1 MSSDLIAY
9 KKSSQDGRIAV
20 YLLHKHFIEEQD
32 GNCLPIT
39 GVIKHNKSNIEDDKI
54 FCLVN
59 LTYRYE
65 HGEDTISVQG
75 YERSIQLINSHLK
88 SDGISGDLKPK
99 ILNYDVEYEKQ
110 VEQRRKD
117 MIEAQIKL
125 KELLEEE
132 EQDKKAEEEKM
143 KISENQEDEKNT
155 KNEESLDNKD
165 ASTEKSNDENESA
178 EKSNDEEVNT
188 EKINENNE
196 VNSSNNEVSDNKDS
210 ADKSESQISEM
221 ENGKDENKELQ
232 KCSDSA
238 DKPENQLTETENG
251 KDENGESE
259 KSSDIADKSE
269 NQPAEAENGKAEKE
283 KCSDSDDKSEN
294 QVSEVEN
301 GKDGS
306 KELQTSSEKKPD
318 DNNKFDNKPM
328 ETKER
333 RRSSTFH
340 PYQSRIDEM
349 MLLYALP
356 VPTDDQM
363 NALKPIQNSNNEEF
377 DSRQKK
383 LQEALMKKLKEEG
396 DGSLIPFSIKI
407 PAEAPNAAFIASE
420 YKSKKSPVG
429 VSYRF
434 SVYADTAIKEVP
446 SKSSSA
452 SFPILKKQIGSY
464 ATKKP
469 ICESKRIMCEPGFI
483 DLSLHSDRNIFFHGE
498 GIEIT
503 VKFENKSKKTVKFV
517 RCDVVQHVYVPT
529 TGSKYE
535 RVVATLES
543 RDYCPVLPS
552 YKYSRKF
559 VLVPDIKY
567 IAEDNKGIT
576 YLGSFKTS
584 EFQLASS
591 YIPSENPNNLDETL
605 GVHVSYS
612 VKASVAFGTVL
623 GNISLAEDI
632 FIYED
637 KSLHCDGKEKL
648 SDDIDVEVE
657 DIA

>member
-1 MSSDLIAY
+1 MSSSSDLIAY

-20 YLLHKHFIEEQD
+20 YLLHKHFLEEQD

-39 GVIKHNKSNIEDDKI
+39 GVIKHNKSNIEEDKI

-75 YERSIQLINSHLK
+75 YERSIQLINSPLK

-132 EQDKKAEEEKM
+132 EEQAKKSEEEQAKKSEEAKI
-143 KISENQEDEKNT
+143 KISENQED
-155 KNEESLDNKD
+155 
-165 ASTEKSNDENESA
+165 ESA

-196 VNSSNNEVSDNKDS
+196 VNSSNNEVSDNQDT
-210 ADKSESQISEM
+210 ADKSENQNSEM
-221 ENGKDENKELQ
+221 ENGKDENKELE
-232 KCSDSA
+232 KSSDSA
-238 DKPENQLTETENG
+238 DKPDNQLTETEKG

-269 NQPAEAENGKAEKE
+269 NQLTEAENGKAEKE

-294 QVSEVEN
+294 QVSEIEN

-306 KELQTSSEKKPD
+306 KELQESSDKKPD
-318 DNNKFDNKPM
+318 DDNKFDNKPM
-328 ETKER
+328 ENKER

-396 DGSLIPFSIKI
+396 DGSIIPFSIKI

-464 ATKKP
+464 ATKKS
-469 ICESKRIMCEPGFI
+469 ICESKRIACEPGFF
-483 DLSLHSDRNIFFHGE
+483 DLSLHSDSNIFFHGE
-498 GIEIT
+498 GIEMT

-517 RCDVVQHVYVPT
+517 RCDVVQQVYIPT

-637 KSLHCDGKEKL
+637 KSLVSGKEKL

>member
-1 MSSDLIAY
+1 MSSSSDLIAY

-20 YLLHKHFIEEQD
+20 YLLHKHFLEEQD

-39 GVIKHNKSNIEDDKI
+39 GVIKHNKSNIEEDKI
-54 FCLVN
+54 FCLLN

-132 EQDKKAEEEKM
+132 EEQAKKSEEEQAKKSEEEKM

-155 KNEESLDNKD
+155 KNEECENNLDNKD
-165 ASTEKSNDENESA
+165 ASTEKSNDESESA
-178 EKSNDEEVNT
+178 EKSNDAELNT
-188 EKINENNE
+188 EKSNEDNE
-196 VNSSNNEVSDNKDS
+196 VNSSNNEVSDNQDT
-210 ADKSESQISEM
+210 
-221 ENGKDENKELQ
+221 
-232 KCSDSA
+232 A

-269 NQPAEAENGKAEKE
+269 NQLTEAENGKAEKE

-294 QVSEVEN
+294 QVSEIEN

-306 KELQTSSEKKPD
+306 KESQESSDKKPD

-328 ETKER
+328 ENKER

-396 DGSLIPFSIKI
+396 DGSIIPFSIKI

-452 SFPILKKQIGSY
+452 SFPVLKKQIGSY
-464 ATKKP
+464 ATKKS
-469 ICESKRIMCEPGFI
+469 ICESKRIACEPGFF
-483 DLSLHSDRNIFFHGE
+483 DLSLHSDSNIFFHGE
-498 GIEIT
+498 GIEMT

-517 RCDVVQHVYVPT
+517 RCDVVQHVYIPT

-567 IAEDNKGIT
+567 IAEDNKGIP

-637 KSLHCDGKEKL
+637 KSLVSGKEKL

>member
-1 MSSDLIAY
+1 MSSSSDLIAY

-20 YLLHKHFIEEQD
+20 YLLHKHFLEEQD

-39 GVIKHNKSNIEDDKI
+39 GVIKHNKSNIEEDKI

-75 YERSIQLINSHLK
+75 YERSIQLINSPLK

-132 EQDKKAEEEKM
+132 EEQAKKSEEEQAKKSEEAKI

-155 KNEESLDNKD
+155 KNEECKNNLDNKD

-188 EKINENNE
+188 EKSNEDNE
-196 VNSSNNEVSDNKDS
+196 VNSSNNEVSDNQDS
-210 ADKSESQISEM
+210 PDKSENQNSEM
-221 ENGKDENKELQ
+221 ENGKDENKEL
-232 KCSDSA
+232 
-238 DKPENQLTETENG
+238 
-251 KDENGESE
+251 E
-259 KSSDIADKSE
+259 KSSDSADKSE
-269 NQPAEAENGKAEKE
+269 NQLTEAENGKAEKE

-294 QVSEVEN
+294 QVSEIEN

-306 KELQTSSEKKPD
+306 KELQESSDKKPD

-328 ETKER
+328 ENKER

-396 DGSLIPFSIKI
+396 DGSIIPFSIKI

-420 YKSKKSPVG
+420 FKSKKSPVG

-464 ATKKP
+464 AKKKS
-469 ICESKRIMCEPGFI
+469 ICESKRIACEPGFF
-483 DLSLHSDRNIFFHGE
+483 DLSLHSDSNIFFHGE
-498 GIEIT
+498 GIEMT

-517 RCDVVQHVYVPT
+517 RCDVVQHVYIPT

-637 KSLHCDGKEKL
+637 KSLVSGKEKL

>member
-1 MSSDLIAY
+1 MSSSSDLIAY

-20 YLLHKHFIEEQD
+20 YLLHKHFLEEQD

-39 GVIKHNKSNIEDDKI
+39 GVIKHNKSNIEEDKI

-132 EQDKKAEEEKM
+132 EEQAKKSEEEQAKKSEEAKI
-143 KISENQEDEKNT
+143 KISENQEAEKKT
-155 KNEESLDNKD
+155 KNEECKNNLDNKD

-196 VNSSNNEVSDNKDS
+196 VNSSNNEVSDNQDT
-210 ADKSESQISEM
+210 ADKSENQNSEM
-221 ENGKDENKELQ
+221 ENGKDENKELE

-238 DKPENQLTETENG
+238 DKPENQLTETEKG

-269 NQPAEAENGKAEKE
+269 NQLTEI
-283 KCSDSDDKSEN
+283 
-294 QVSEVEN
+294 EN

-306 KELQTSSEKKPD
+306 KESQESSDKKPD

-328 ETKER
+328 ENKER

-396 DGSLIPFSIKI
+396 DGSIIPFSIKI

-452 SFPILKKQIGSY
+452 SFPVLKKQIGSY
-464 ATKKP
+464 ATKKS
-469 ICESKRIMCEPGFI
+469 ICESKRIACEPGFF
-483 DLSLHSDRNIFFHGE
+483 DLSLHSDSNIFFHGE
-498 GIEIT
+498 GIEMT

-517 RCDVVQHVYVPT
+517 RCDVVQHVYIPT

-543 RDYCPVLPS
+543 REYCPVLPS

-637 KSLHCDGKEKL
+637 KSLVSGKEKL

>member
-1 MSSDLIAY
+1 MSSSSDLIAY

-20 YLLHKHFIEEQD
+20 YLLHKHFLEEQD

-39 GVIKHNKSNIEDDKI
+39 GVIKHNKSNIEEDKI

-132 EQDKKAEEEKM
+132 EEQAKKSEEERAKKSEEAKI
-143 KISENQEDEKNT
+143 KISENQEDENNT
-155 KNEESLDNKD
+155 KNEECKDNLDNKD
-165 ASTEKSNDENESA
+165 ASTEKSNDESESA

-188 EKINENNE
+188 EKSNEDNE
-196 VNSSNNEVSDNKDS
+196 VNSSNNEVSDNQDS
-210 ADKSESQISEM
+210 ADKSENQNSEM
-221 ENGKDENKELQ
+221 ENGKDENKELE

-238 DKPENQLTETENG
+238 DKPDNQLTETENG

-259 KSSDIADKSE
+259 KSSDITDKSE
-269 NQPAEAENGKAEKE
+269 NQLTEAENEKAEK
-283 KCSDSDDKSEN
+283 
-294 QVSEVEN
+294 EN

-306 KELQTSSEKKPD
+306 KELQESSDKKPD

-328 ETKER
+328 ENKER

-396 DGSLIPFSIKI
+396 DGSIIPFSIKI

-452 SFPILKKQIGSY
+452 SFPVLKKQIGSY
-464 ATKKP
+464 ATKKS
-469 ICESKRIMCEPGFI
+469 ICESKRIACEPGFF
-483 DLSLHSDRNIFFHGE
+483 DLSLHSDSNIFFHGE
-498 GIEIT
+498 GIEMT

-517 RCDVVQHVYVPT
+517 RCDVVQHVYIPT

-543 RDYCPVLPS
+543 REYCPVLPS

-637 KSLHCDGKEKL
+637 KSLVSGKEKL

>member
-1 MSSDLIAY
+1 MSSSSDLIAY

-20 YLLHKHFIEEQD
+20 YLLHKHFLEEQD

-39 GVIKHNKSNIEDDKI
+39 GVIKHNKSNIEEDKI

-75 YERSIQLINSHLK
+75 YERSIQLINSPLK

-132 EQDKKAEEEKM
+132 EEQAKKSEEEQAKKSEEAKI

-155 KNEESLDNKD
+155 KNEECKNNLDNKD

-188 EKINENNE
+188 EKINENSE
-196 VNSSNNEVSDNKDS
+196 VNSSNNEVSDNQDG
-210 ADKSESQISEM
+210 ADKSENQNSEM
-221 ENGKDENKELQ
+221 ENGKDE
-232 KCSDSA
+232 
-238 DKPENQLTETENG
+238 
-251 KDENGESE
+251 
-259 KSSDIADKSE
+259 
-269 NQPAEAENGKAEKE
+269 
-283 KCSDSDDKSEN
+283 
-294 QVSEVEN
+294 
-301 GKDGS
+301 S
-306 KELQTSSEKKPD
+306 KELLESSDKKPD

-328 ETKER
+328 ENKER

-396 DGSLIPFSIKI
+396 DGSIIPFSIKI

-452 SFPILKKQIGSY
+452 SFPVLKKQIGSY
-464 ATKKP
+464 ATKKS
-469 ICESKRIMCEPGFI
+469 ICESKHIACEPGFF
-483 DLSLHSDRNIFFHGE
+483 DLSLHSDSNIFFHGE
-498 GIEIT
+498 GIEMT

-517 RCDVVQHVYVPT
+517 RCDVVQHVYIPT

-567 IAEDNKGIT
+567 IAEDNKGIP

-637 KSLHCDGKEKL
+637 KSLVSGKEKL